1 MTQKLSLRVGTV
13 APSATMALDAKVK
26 AMKAEGQ
33 DVIGLVAG
41 EPDFPTPEHVLAAAA
56 VAMQSG
62 ATKYTPVGGVP
73 ELIAAVQ
80 RKFERD
86 NGLAFAANQILVSCG
101 AKQSCYNLCQAL
113 LSPGDEAVIPAPY
126 WVSYADMVRL
136 AGGIPRIVATQPS
149 RRFLMTAEE
158 LSASLS
164 NKTRL
169 VFLNSPNNPSG
180 TAYTGDQLADL
191 AEVVRGYP
199 AVTVLTDDIYEHI
212 YWSDSPFQTLLNVAP
227 DLADRTVT
235 VNGVSKAYA
244 MTGWRIGYAAGPHE
258 VISAMSTIQ
267 SQSTSNPCSI
277 SQAASIAALTGD
289 QSELP
294 VRAAAYRRRHDSVL
308 ESIAD
313 IPGLSAQQGDG
324 TFYCF
329 IDGREAIARLGLP
342 DDQAFAEWLLDKARL
357 ALVPGSAF
365 GVGGYLRLSYA
376 TDDETLEHG
385 LDRLHS
391 ALS

>member
-1 MTQKLSLRVGTV
+1 MQTLSHRVGTV
-13 APSATMALDAKVK
+13 QPSATMALDAKVK

-41 EPDFPTPEHVLAAAA
+41 EPDFPTPKHVLDAAAA
-56 VAMQSG
+56 AMRAG
-62 ATKYTPVGGVP
+62 ETKYTPVGGVP

-80 RKFERD
+80 AKFTRD
-86 NGLAFAANQILVSCG
+86 NGLDFGSDQILVSCG

-113 LSPGDEAVIPAPY
+113 LGPGDEALIPAPF

-136 AGGIPRIVATQPS
+136 AGGTPRIVATQPD

-158 LSASLS
+158 LSAGLS
-164 NKTRL
+164 AKTRL

-180 TAYTGDQLADL
+180 AAYTGNQLAEL
-191 AEVVRGYP
+191 AEVLRAYP
-199 AVTVLTDDIYEHI
+199 AVTVLSDDIYEHI
-212 YWSDSPFQTLLNVAP
+212 FWADFPFQTMLNVAP
-227 DLADRTVT
+227 DLADRTIT

-244 MTGWRIGYAAGPHE
+244 MTGWRIGYAAGPAE
-258 VISAMSTIQ
+258 IIAAMSTIQ

-289 QSELP
+289 QAELA
-294 VRAAAYRRRHDSVL
+294 VRARAFRERHDRVL
-308 ESIAD
+308 EAVAS
-313 IPGLSAQQGDG
+313 IPGLSAQAGDG

-329 IDGREAIARLGLP
+329 IDGREACARLGLS
-342 DDQAFAEWLLDKARL
+342 DDQKLAEWLLGKARL

-365 GVGGYLRLSYA
+365 GVRGYLRLSYA
-376 TDDETLEHG
+376 TDNETLEAG
-385 LDRLHS
+385 LARLHES
-391 ALS
+391 LS